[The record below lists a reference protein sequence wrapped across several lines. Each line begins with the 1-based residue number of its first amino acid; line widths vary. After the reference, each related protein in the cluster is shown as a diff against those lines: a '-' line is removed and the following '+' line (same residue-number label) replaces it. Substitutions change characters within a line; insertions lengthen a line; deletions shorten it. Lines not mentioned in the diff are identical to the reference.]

1 MRSWISGLALS
12 VALLA
17 GGQLASSAAVAQDK
31 KVSPQQQRMSSCS
44 GEAKQKSLKGDARKS
59 FMKECLS
66 SGKPKQEATPRQ
78 ARLKDCRGK
87 ARAQNL
93 KGDAR
98 KSFMAGCL
106 KG

>member
-1 MRSWISGLALS
+1 MA
-12 VALLA
+12 
-17 GGQLASSAAVAQDK
+17 
-31 KVSPQQQRMSSCS
+31 SCS
-44 GEAKQKSLKGDARKS
+44 GEAKQKSLKGDARKT

-78 ARLKDCRGK
+78 AKMNDCRGK
-87 ARAQNL
+87 ARGQKL

-98 KSFMAGCL
+98 KSFMADCL